1 MEAALSARS
10 VALSVWCSLAGCGP
24 TWLAPDPAR
33 APLGREVV
41 LRPEAVL
48 LDTLPG
54 VEDLEVTPDRVL
66 VTGAPGALAL
76 TAGDVVVGRRGGGYL
91 RRVEAVETTARG
103 LVLHTGPASLGD
115 VILEA
120 SAVQHVA
127 LDTRRSAYRW
137 DLGGTVLVDERLG
150 DPSAGAHVSVVIA
163 PGAYAQVEPTF
174 DLTLDWFD
182 DTTNVGFDTTVRLDA
197 VADFV
202 ATADGA
208 VDLSH
213 ETALGEQTVPF
224 EFWIG
229 PVPVV
234 GEATIA
240 LAGRVAVEA
249 DGTLQETLHTEA
261 HASASFSAGYA
272 DDWWSDADADASFV
286 CVPSAPTATGGF
298 RARATLVAHVST
310 TLYGTATPYA
320 EVSPWVEA
328 SSCDPDLTAGV
339 QVRVGSGIDGVYGG
353 SADVFGWELASFG
366 PEPFA
371 FGPWTLADAC
381 GS

>member
-1 MEAALSARS
+1 MSVRS
-10 VALSVWCSLAGCGP
+10 VAFSLLCSLAGCTT
-24 TWLAPDPAR
+24 TWLAPNQAP

-48 LDTLPG
+48 LDTLAG
-54 VEDLEVTPDRVL
+54 VEAIDVAPDRVV
-66 VTGAPGALAL
+66 VTGDPGALLL
-76 TAGDVVVGRRGGGYL
+76 TEGDVIVGRRGGGYL
-91 RRVEAVETTARG
+91 RRVDAVETTPDG
-103 LVLHTGPASLGD
+103 LVLFTEPASLGD

-120 SAVQHVA
+120 SALQHIT

-137 DLGGTVLVDERLG
+137 DLGGAVLLDERIG

-163 PGAYAQVEPTF
+163 PGAYAQIEPTF

-182 DTTNVGFDTTVRLDA
+182 DTTNVGFDTAVRMDA

-213 ETALGEQTVPF
+213 EQALGEQTVPF

-234 GEATIA
+234 GEATIT
-240 LAGRVAVEA
+240 LAGRVALAA
-249 DGTLQETLHTEA
+249 DGTLQQTLHTEA
-261 HASASFSAGYA
+261 HASVSLAAGYA

-286 CVPSAPTATGGF
+286 CDPSAPTATGMF

-320 EVSPWVEA
+320 EVAPWVEA
-328 SSCDPDLTAGV
+328 SSCDPDLTQGV
-339 QVRVGSGIDGVYGG
+339 QVRVDSGIDGVYGG

-366 PEPFA
+366 PEPFT
-371 FGPWTLADAC
+371 FGPWNLSNAC
-381 GS
+381 D